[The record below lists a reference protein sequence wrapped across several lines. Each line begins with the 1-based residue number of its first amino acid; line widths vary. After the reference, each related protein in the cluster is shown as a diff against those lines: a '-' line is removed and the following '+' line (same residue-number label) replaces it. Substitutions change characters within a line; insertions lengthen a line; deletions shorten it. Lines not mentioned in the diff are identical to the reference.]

1 MEFVMETHNYI
12 VLQANRGGEYT
23 YTNSNST
30 RIESIFLQT

>member
-1 MEFVMETHNYI
+1 MELVMETHNYI

-23 YTNSNST
+23 YST